1 MLIFPVKFKSIVEVV
16 VCS

>member
-1 MLIFPVKFKSIVEVV
+1 VKFKSIVQTL